1 MREEIYVNYKNVPK
15 APRKRIFEFFA
26 VIRLA
31 QKYNLS
37 QREIEIAIAH
47 LNDKNRPIS
56 SRIFFHG
63 WFMKVIPGIEK
74 KTEDDVI
81 EIRKLLKEYTRLEL
95 ELEYLRMN

>member
-1 MREEIYVNYKNVPK
+1 MREETYVNYKNVPK

-63 WFMKVIPGIEK
+63 WFMKVMPDIET
-74 KTEDDVI
+74 KTEEVKQ
-81 EIRKLLKEYTRLEL
+81 IRKLLKEYTRLEL